1 MPPGRPEASWMAY
14 MLPAVLTFLL
24 GVSGLAFYLLLRIR
38 RRASDVEQRRVFNA
52 LVLPNVAGESFDRN
66 QSATLPGPAARYLN
80 RAIAKGTPLSR
91 MVDLDLVGRVR
102 SGPDDDWLSFEARE
116 RVRAGYGFLWQARME
131 SIGRLRVEGAD
142 YFLDGEGRSEYFLA
156 EIFPTVK
163 GRGTDVT
170 RSAAGHLLIE
180 SIWLPASLLP
190 TKGAR
195 WQAEDNR
202 RTVVRFAGHP
212 DSSALNLTV
221 ADDGALEEVSMMR
234 HQLGKSGHAGLASFG
249 YRIEEEACFGGY
261 TIPGRIT
268 ASWHMGTDDAFE
280 FLEMRVENALYY

>member
-1 MPPGRPEASWMAY
+1 MTNI
-14 MLPAVLTFLL
+14 LLTVVILVL
-24 GVSGLAFYLLLRIR
+24 GVSGLALYLVLRIR
-38 RRASDVEQRRVFNA
+38 RRASDLEQRRVFNA
-52 LVLPNVAGESFDRN
+52 LVLPNIGGEVFDRN
-66 QSATLPGPAARYLN
+66 ESATLPAPAARYLN

-91 MVDLDLVGRVR
+91 MVDLDLVGRIR
-102 SGPDDDWLSFEARE
+102 SGPEEDWLSFDARE

-131 SIGRLRVEGAD
+131 GIGRMRVEGAD
-142 YFLDGEGRSEYFLA
+142 YYLDGEGRFEYFLA
-156 EIFPTVK
+156 EIFPTAK
-163 GRGTDVT
+163 GRGSEVT

-195 WQAEDNR
+195 WQAEDDR

-221 ADDGALEEVSMMR
+221 AENGALEEVSMMR
-234 HQLGKSGHAGLASFG
+234 HQLGKTGHAGLASFG

-261 TIPGRIT
+261 TVPGRVV

-280 FLEMRVENALYY
+280 FLEIRVENAVYY

>member
-1 MPPGRPEASWMAY
+1 
-14 MLPAVLTFLL
+14 MLITVLILVL
-24 GVSGLAFYLLLRIR
+24 GVSGLASYVVLRIR
-38 RRASDVEQRRVFNA
+38 RRASDLEQRRVFNA
-52 LVLPNVAGESFDRN
+52 LVLPNVGGESFDRD
-66 QSATLPGPAARYLN
+66 QSATLPAPAARYLN

-102 SGPDDDWLSFEARE
+102 SGPDEDWLSFEARE
-116 RVRAGYGFLWQARME
+116 RVRAGYGFLLQARIE
-131 SIGRLRVEGAD
+131 GIGRMRVEGAD
-142 YFLDGEGRSEYFLA
+142 YFLDGEGSSEYFLA
-156 EIFPTVK
+156 EIFPTVR
-163 GRGTDVT
+163 GRGPEVT

-195 WQAEDNR
+195 WQAEDDR

-234 HQLGKSGHAGLASFG
+234 HQLGKNGHAGLTSFG

-261 TIPGRIT
+261 TVPGKVV

-280 FLEMRVENALYY
+280 FLEVRVENALYY

>member
-1 MPPGRPEASWMAY
+1 MTHI
-14 MLPAVLTFLL
+14 LLTVLILVL
-24 GVSGLAFYLLLRIR
+24 GISGLAFYLVLRIR
-38 RRASDVEQRRVFNA
+38 RRACDLEQRRVFNA
-52 LVLPNVAGESFDRN
+52 LVLPNIGGEAFDRN
-66 QSATLPGPAARYLN
+66 QSATLPAPAARYLN

-102 SGPDDDWLSFEARE
+102 SGPDEDWLSFEARE

-131 SIGRLRVEGAD
+131 GIGRMRVEGAD

-163 GRGTDVT
+163 GRGPEVT

-195 WQAEDNR
+195 WQAEDDR

-212 DSSALNLTV
+212 DTSALNLTV
-221 ADDGALEEVSMMR
+221 AGNGALEEVSMMR
-234 HQLGKSGHAGLASFG
+234 HQLGKAGHAGLASFG

-261 TIPGRIT
+261 TVPGRVV

-280 FLEMRVENALYY
+280 FLEVRVENAVYY

>member
-1 MPPGRPEASWMAY
+1 MTQ
-14 MLPAVLTFLL
+14 MLLSVLTFLL
-24 GVSGLAFYLLLRIR
+24 GASGLTFYLVLRIR
-38 RRASDVEQRRVFNA
+38 RRASDLEQRRVFNA
-52 LVLPNVAGESFDRN
+52 LVLPNVGGESFDRS

-91 MVDLDLVGRVR
+91 MVDLDLVGRIR
-102 SGPDDDWLSFEARE
+102 SGPDEEWLSFEASE

-131 SIGRLRVEGAD
+131 GIGRMRVEGAD
-142 YFLDGEGRSEYFLA
+142 YYLDGEGRSDYFIA
-156 EIFPTVK
+156 DIFPTEK
-163 GRGTDVT
+163 GRGPEVT

-195 WQAEDNR
+195 WQAEDDR

-221 ADDGALEEVSMMR
+221 AADGTLEEVSMMR
-234 HQLGKSGHAGLASFG
+234 HQLGKTGHAGLSSFG
-249 YRIEEEACFGGY
+249 YRIVEEACFGGY
-261 TIPGRIT
+261 TVPGKVV
-268 ASWHMGTDDAFE
+268 ASWHTGTDDAFE
-280 FLEMRVENALYY
+280 FLEVRVENALYY